1 MKIFDPKLTGSIEI
15 LNTITGDVTL
25 AGNLNVEGG
34 LGGAV
39 TGSATASYIEYTNID
54 NKPALLSGSAQ
65 IATDISGSFTSL
77 SSSLEGRVSSQESFS
92 SSLDSTYATDAQVS
106 TAVSSLNAATS
117 SYALENS
124 ISGSFTSTYSH

>member
-54 NKPALLSGSAQ
+54 NKPVLLSGSAQ

-117 SYALENS
+117 
-124 ISGSFTSTYSH
+124 